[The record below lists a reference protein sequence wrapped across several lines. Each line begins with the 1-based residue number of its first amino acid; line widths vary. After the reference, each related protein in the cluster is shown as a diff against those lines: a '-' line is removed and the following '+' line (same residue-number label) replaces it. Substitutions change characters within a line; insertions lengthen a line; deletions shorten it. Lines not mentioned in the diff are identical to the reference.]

1 MEQGARGREQGA
13 RDGEPGF
20 RRIIAW
26 QRADDLASAVYRM
39 ADSIPHRDRWLRSQ
53 LLSAT
58 VSVSSNIA
66 EGHGRGTLRD
76 YIRFLEIAI
85 SSLNEVES
93 QLHFI
98 RRNEIVDSALI
109 EAIDPTRIEVGKLL
123 TGLLR
128 AMRARLNEGG
138 DWQRHKVSDARG
150 EYRAEVDDLFMDEQ
164 DWLPAPGS

>member
-1 MEQGARGREQGA
+1 
-13 RDGEPGF
+13 
-20 RRIIAW
+20 
-26 QRADDLASAVYRM
+26 M

-53 LLSAT
+53 LLSASL
-58 VSVSSNIA
+58 SVSSNIA

-85 SSLNEVES
+85 SSNEVEN

-98 RRNEIVDSALI
+98 RRNELVDSALI
-109 EAIDPTRIEVGKLL
+109 HAVDPTRIEVGKLL

-128 AMRARLNEGG
+128 ALRARLNESGE
-138 DWQRHKVSDARG
+138 WQRHKVSDARG
-150 EYRAEVDDLFMDEQ
+150 EYTAGIDDLLMEEQ